1 MQVWDNTI
9 KDELKELIA
18 TTYTNN
24 MHILFGSLSH
34 KNSSVKHA
42 WLEVV
47 MGWVTF

>member
-24 MHILFGSLSH
+24 MHILFNSLSL
-34 KNSSVKHA
+34 NNYIVK
-42 WLEVV
+42 LLDLK
-47 MGWVTF
+47 